1 MGNSQNLFPLPYWEP
16 AFWRVPMPRPTI
28 TEPYARRSPL
38 NCGTTSRRGKHT
50 GRIRPV
56 QVLASAVALARKLR
70 SADV

>member
-28 TEPYARRSPL
+28 TEPYQLGYPL
-38 NCGTTSRRGKHT
+38 NCGTACRRGRHG
-50 GRIRPV
+50 GRIRTV